1 MASASPTTPSATP
14 SAAPVTAPRTGAA
27 QKTARA
33 RTASLAKAPLVSAP
47 ATKPVVPSNAAVP
60 SKAGSAAKVTQSIKV
75 AKPGKSA
82 KVAAVA
88 KAKPVK
94 AKPEKIKPVRDSFTF
109 PKNEYLV
116 IDVLKKRAVA
126 LGHPSKKSE
135 LLRAGIKA
143 LSVMSDTAFAAAIR
157 QVPAIKT
164 GRPGK
169 G

>member
-1 MASASPTTPSATP
+1 MTTAKSATVRTPATTTKKAPSALAAPPSKTVVKASP
-14 SAAPVTAPRTGAA
+14 
-27 QKTARA
+27 
-33 RTASLAKAPLVSAP
+33 
-47 ATKPVVPSNAAVP
+47 
-60 SKAGSAAKVTQSIKV
+60 V
-75 AKPGKSA
+75 AKPA
-82 KVAAVA
+82 KPA
-88 KAKPVK
+88 KAAKT
-94 AKPEKIKPVRDSFTF
+94 KPEKIKPVRDSFTF

-143 LSVMSDTAFAAAIR
+143 LSAMADAAFSAAVR

>member
-1 MASASPTTPSATP
+1 M
-14 SAAPVTAPRTGAA
+14 
-27 QKTARA
+27 
-33 RTASLAKAPLVSAP
+33 VS
-47 ATKPVVPSNAAVP
+47 SNAAVP
-60 SKAGSAAKVTQSIKV
+60 SKAIAAGKVTQPIK
-75 AKPGKSA
+75 
-82 KVAAVA
+82 VA

-116 IDVLKKRAVA
+116 IDALKKRAVA

-143 LSVMSDTAFAAAIR
+143 LSVMSDTAFATAIR